1 MLQLQPVVSYKKTMN
16 SAEIQR
22 QLHEKMP
29 NADIRVESND
39 NIHFTATIVSEEFT
53 GLSRLAQH
61 RMVYAILAEDL
72 KENIHALQLI
82 TQSPEEK
89 NDH

>member
-1 MLQLQPVVSYKKTMN
+1 MTPLDIQQQLQN
-16 SAEIQR
+16 R
-22 QLHEKMP
+22 LP
-29 NADIRVESND
+29 NADIQVESHD
-39 NIHFTATIVSEEFT
+39 NIHFVATITAAEFS

-82 TQSPEEK
+82 TKTPEESE
-89 NDH
+89 